1 MVVSPQARKF
11 ESVPPGITWMA
22 RRHVA
27 SCTSR
32 PRAGPMG
39 AADSALMHPPMAVAG
54 HVREVGTRRVG
65 GRGGRTGTRCSPLR
79 GTEQRQ
85 VAILSWGRNH
95 VNDIRRRRAWPMCE
109 IRVLAFNRDRA
120 MRGDKGKPPRA
131 AAGVPALQDDAGTDV
146 RTQLARADPN
156 NGRRG
161 LLLRTLDR
169 LGICHDN

>member
-1 MVVSPQARKF
+1 MVASPQARKF

-32 PRAGPMG
+32 FRAKPMG

-85 VAILSWGRNH
+85 VSYTHL
-95 VNDIRRRRAWPMCE
+95 RAHETRHDLVC
-109 IRVLAFNRDRA
+109 R
-120 MRGDKGKPPRA
+120 
-131 AAGVPALQDDAGTDV
+131 
-146 RTQLARADPN
+146 
-156 NGRRG
+156 
-161 LLLRTLDR
+161 LLLEKKK
-169 LGICHDN
+169 

>member
-1 MVVSPQARKF
+1 MVASPQARKF

-32 PRAGPMG
+32 FRAGPMG
-39 AADSALMHPPMAVAG
+39 AADSALMDPPVAG
-54 HVREVGTRRVG
+54 HVRDAGTRRVG
-65 GRGGRTGTRCSPLR
+65 GRGGRTGTRCTPLR

-95 VNDIRRRRAWPMCE
+95 VNDIRRRSAWPVCE

-120 MRGDKGKPPRA
+120 MRGDQGSRPAPP
-131 AAGVPALQDDAGTDV
+131 
-146 RTQLARADPN
+146 LASQRFTI
-156 NGRRG
+156 
-161 LLLRTLDR
+161 TL
-169 LGICHDN
+169 G